1 VTELTRIGSHKCR
14 VGSTSEGI
22 VSELALVFHDE
33 SHVDLFLEAMRIGS
47 VETLGSTLPSRDEV
61 DSRAGQRWALS
72 FLGKAGKF

>member
-1 VTELTRIGSHKCR
+1 
-14 VGSTSEGI
+14 

-47 VETLGSTLPSRDEV
+47 VETTLPSRDEV